1 MFEMLVLG
9 LLVLLLMIGTGFI
22 FWFGFTMKK
31 EQEALHHHLH
41 EEFSLKRQEELEKSA
56 RQRQEIQTLV
66 QQLSETL
73 QKQIV
78 SLTTMQENR
87 LQGFSQG
94 LEHYRLSTSQELQSQ
109 RQMFQENLNGLAQ
122 TLEKQLE
129 NVRQESERKLE
140 EIRRTVDEKLNDT
153 LEKRLGESFRMVSER
168 LEQLHH
174 GLGEMQSLAN
184 GVGDLK
190 KILTNIKSRGTWGE
204 VQLGN
209 ILEQM
214 FSPEQYLRNAAT
226 KVNSLERVEYAI
238 LLPGQEE
245 EQKNVLLPIDAK
257 FPKEDYERILKA
269 SEEGN
274 VAALDEAVKSLTQR
288 IRDEGRKIRDKYVN
302 PPVTT
307 PFAILFLPTEGL
319 YAEILR
325 QPGLADYLQRE
336 CRVLVAGPTTL
347 TALLNS
353 LQVGFQTL
361 TIRKQTHEIWR
372 LLNLVRKKFQHFAN
386 HFEKV
391 QKKMEEAGNTLGT
404 MREETRILGNHL
416 AKLDKIPMEEPKSEE
431 KKDVFSPDVL

>member
-1 MFEMLVLG
+1 MFETLVLG
-9 LLVLLLMIGTGFI
+9 LLVLLLLTGTGFV
-22 FWFGFTMKK
+22 FWFSFTLKK

-56 RQRQEIQTLV
+56 QQRLETQGLI
-66 QQLSETL
+66 QQLSDTL
-73 QKQIV
+73 QQHII
-78 SLTTMQENR
+78 SLSTMQETR
-87 LQGFSQG
+87 LQG
-94 LEHYRLSTSQELQSQ
+94 LT
-109 RQMFQENLNGLAQ
+109 Q

-129 NVRQESERKLE
+129 NVRSDSTRKLE
-140 EIRRTVDEKLNDT
+140 EIRLTVDEKLNDT

-174 GLGEMQSLAN
+174 GLGEMQTLAH

-190 KILTNIKSRGTWGE
+190 KILSNIKSRGTWGE

-214 FSPEQYLRNAAT
+214 FSPDQYIRNAAT
-226 KVNSLERVEYAI
+226 KPNSQERVEYAL
-238 LLPGQEE
+238 LLPGQDE
-245 EQKNVLLPIDAK
+245 EQKKVLLPIDAK
-257 FPKEDYERILKA
+257 FPKEDYERIVQA

-274 VAALDEAVKSLTQR
+274 AAVLEEAVKSLTQR
-288 IRDEGRKIRDKYVN
+288 IKEEGRKIRDKYVN

-336 CRVLVAGPTTL
+336 CRVLAAGPTTL
-347 TALLNS
+347 MALLNS

-361 TIRKQTHEIWR
+361 TIRKQTHEIWQ
-372 LLNLVRKKFQHFAN
+372 LLNQVRKKFQHFAN

-416 AKLDKIPMEEPKSEE
+416 EKLDKISMEEWKSE
-431 KKDVFSPDVL
+431 KKEELFPPHER